1 MTGPCVRLTSIRNMT
16 WNGKQ
21 GFQTPIEDES
31 FIVDGMGV
39 YGNMHEERGLTGEYS
54 IGRTSIAGILIGFT
68 TDVEFAFSGH
78 MTPREY

>member
-1 MTGPCVRLTSIRNMT
+1 MTDPGVKLTSIRNMT

-39 YGNMHEERGLTGEYS
+39 YGNMHEERGLTCEWPPTYTVMVS
-54 IGRTSIAGILIGFT
+54 LSMIQSSNSRSAVT
-68 TDVEFAFSGH
+68 
-78 MTPREY
+78 